1 MSPQGGSNSRPLVY
15 ETSALPLSYRGHH
28 VGGGLAMC
36 IYAVFVNTVTVFHA
50 VLVQKAL

>member
-28 VGGGLAMC
+28 VGVGVTLS
-36 IYAVFVNTVTVFHA
+36 IYAVFVNIVTVFYA
-50 VLVQKAL
+50 VLV